1 MKNSMSTKLRKDSTW
16 SRLTSAQ
23 RAKLEKW
30 LFEGNLSYAEAV
42 ARAHKERRPSRSSI
56 LERVQGRGRRRK
68 RTPQMARERPKP
80 KPCEERMPTRLD
92 DGAVGVRRPEA
103 EGGRHSG
110 ASHAAAKESGE
121 PNNVRLCSL
130 MFAYVRLTG
139 KKILRMLR
147 TGQLGT
153 PFRYP

>member
-1 MKNSMSTKLRKDSTW
+1 MSTKMRKDSTW
-16 SRLTSAQ
+16 NRLTSAQ

-42 ARAHKERRPSRSSI
+42 ARAHKERRSSRSSI

-68 RTPQMARERPKP
+68 RTPQMARERPNP
-80 KPCEERMPTRLD
+80 SPVRNGCPPGWTMERSESAGQRPRGATQWRSPCRRH
-92 DGAVGVRRPEA
+92 GVGRTEQ
-103 EGGRHSG
+103 
-110 ASHAAAKESGE
+110 
-121 PNNVRLCSL
+121 CSL